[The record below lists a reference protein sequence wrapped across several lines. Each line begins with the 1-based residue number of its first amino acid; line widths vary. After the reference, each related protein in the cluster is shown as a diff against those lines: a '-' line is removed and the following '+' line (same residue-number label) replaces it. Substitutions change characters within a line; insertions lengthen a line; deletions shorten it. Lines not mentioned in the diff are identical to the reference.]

1 MRLATMQGRQAAA
14 EPHHPIG
21 FRNMILFLKKI
32 LFSKKYGKK
41 ILFGKKYRKKIEKS
55 IAKKY
60 LLFFRKV
67 FIFSSYII

>member
-21 FRNMILFLKKI
+21 FSNM
-32 LFSKKYGKK
+32 
-41 ILFGKKYRKKIEKS
+41 ILFGKKYRKKLEKS

-60 LLFFRKV
+60 FLEKVSQKNRKKYRKKIP
-67 FIFSSYII
+67 FIF

>member
-14 EPHHPIG
+14 EPHRPIG
-21 FRNMILFLKKI
+21 FRNMILF
-32 LFSKKYGKK
+32 
-41 ILFGKKYRKKIEKS
+41 GKKYFLEKS